1 MEEWRRWVLRESF
14 TLKYLLVSSEEE
26 EFIWK
31 LQEQEI
37 RMRIIFA
44 EHDRGNGSDME
55 IRIILTATTEIGK
68 LKWRT
73 RVRCCHH
80 NKTREFYRSI
90 KGKDHVWRGTSLFVL
105 IPICPLTD
113 IEFLSGVSLFYSL
126 AAGSPRGSS
135 LGLFINPDVL

>member
-1 MEEWRRWVLRESF
+1 MSPPRKFHFEVLCCTHWSRVKRRSLSGSCRSRRLGSE
-14 TLKYLLVSSEEE
+14 LYLPNM
-26 EFIWK
+26 IG
-31 LQEQEI
+31 
-37 RMRIIFA
+37 
-44 EHDRGNGSDME
+44 GNGSDME
-55 IRIILTATTEIGK
+55 IRIIITATTEIGK